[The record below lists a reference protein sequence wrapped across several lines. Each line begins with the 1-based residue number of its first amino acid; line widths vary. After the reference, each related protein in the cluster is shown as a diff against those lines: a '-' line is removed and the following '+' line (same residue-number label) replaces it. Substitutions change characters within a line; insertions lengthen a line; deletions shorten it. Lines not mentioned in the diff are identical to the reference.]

1 MKSAQIG
8 KKAYAALMFALVS
21 VVGGM
26 LVAGL
31 VVPFAGLAGSGAAL
45 GVQLLAN
52 LPAELE
58 TPPQSERSKVLLAD
72 GTELTNFFDENR
84 IYVPLQQ
91 IAPIMRVAQLA
102 IEDHRFYEHGAIDLK
117 GTLRA
122 LVRTS
127 SGSTQGGS
135 TLTQQYVKLAQIEAA
150 VQRGDREGVV
160 KAQERTMARKIQEL
174 RYALALEEKLTKD
187 QILERYLNIAYYGD
201 GAYGVEA
208 AAHHYFNIKASQL
221 NLAQAAMLAGLVQNP
236 VATDPVN
243 HPNAAIERRSIVL
256 NRMAEVGLITQAE
269 ADAAKKVTFDKSK
282 VQYTVN
288 GCQSSR
294 YPFLCDYVERTLL
307 NSPSL
312 GRDRAA
318 RKQVLYRG
326 GLTIQTIID
335 PKSQDAAQKAVSSF
349 IDPRDPAISTM
360 AIVQPGTGLIIAMAQ
375 SRPQMG
381 TKAGQTYYNYNASL
395 DMGGAEGYQAG
406 STFKAFTLAAALE
419 KGIPPSQR
427 YNSPPSKDFTGSYFT
442 ACSGRFR
449 STKFPVKNVSP
460 SGNFSMWEAAKWSV
474 NTYFVQ
480 LAQDVSLCAQT
491 ELADRVGVRLSLGG
505 TVKEKYNYIP
515 SFPLGTAEVTPL
527 SMANAYATF
536 AARGKYCNP
545 IVVKSVR
552 TKDGKPLT
560 VEDGKCR
567 QVMDQGVADGVNAVL
582 RGVMSGTGARARIP
596 GGYDQAGK
604 TGTID
609 GQAAVWMV
617 GYTPE
622 VSGAAMIAVD
632 KTNPYWKDRRKSLGD
647 RRMPFSGTYLSGSS
661 GTDAGAGIYRPAMQ
675 AALQGRPKTRF
686 TTPGSEFETGK
697 QVSVPDCDGLS
708 LDSCRRALEGAGFST
723 EICRIYHYSEVGSF
737 LGTDPSGKATIA
749 SRICL
754 LISRGPRPTPRPEPK
769 PTTKPS
775 STPTTTRPS
784 TTPRTTQPST
794 TPRTTRPAPVPP
806 TRPSA
811 VPTTRR

>member
-1 MKSAQIG
+1 MKSVQIG

-21 VVGGM
+21 VLGGM

-31 VVPFAGLAGSGAAL
+31 VVPIAGIAGSGAAF
-45 GVQLLAN
+45 GVQLLEN

-72 GTELTNFFDENR
+72 GTELTNFYDENR
-84 IYVPLQQ
+84 IYVPLAQ
-91 IAPIMRVAQLA
+91 IAPIMRVAQTA

-122 LVRTS
+122 LVRNTG

-135 TLTQQYVKLAQIEAA
+135 TLTQQYVKMAQIEAA
-150 VQRGDREGVV
+150 VQKGDRDGVRR
-160 KAQERTMARKIQEL
+160 AQERTMSRKIQEL

-208 AAHHYFNIKASQL
+208 AARHYFNVSASQL
-221 NLAQAAMLAGLVQNP
+221 NLSQAAMLAGLVQNP

-243 HPNAAIERRSIVL
+243 HPNAALERRAIVL
-256 NRMAEVGLITQAE
+256 NRMAGVGLITQDE
-269 ADAAKKVTFDKSK
+269 ADAAKKVSFDGSK
-282 VQYTVN
+282 VKRTVN

-307 NSPSL
+307 SSPAL
-312 GRDRAA
+312 GKDRAE

-335 PKSQDAAQKAVSSF
+335 SKTQDAAQKAVSSF
-349 IDPRDPAISTM
+349 IDPRDPAIGTM
-360 AIVQPGTGLIIAMAQ
+360 AIIEPGTGLIVAMAQ
-375 SRPQMG
+375 SRPKMG
-381 TKAGQTYYNYNASL
+381 TKAGETYYNYNATL

-419 KGIPPSQR
+419 KGIPPSRR

-442 ACSGRFR
+442 SCEGRFR
-449 STKFPVKNVSP
+449 SSKFRVKNESP
-460 SGNFSMWEAAKWSV
+460 SGNFSMWEGTKWSV
-474 NTYFVQ
+474 NTYYVQ

-491 ELADRVGVRLSLGG
+491 EVADRVGVKLSRGG
-505 TVKEKYNYIP
+505 TLKDQFNYIP
-515 SFPLGTAEVTPL
+515 SFPLGTAEITPL

-536 AARGKYCNP
+536 AARGMHCDP
-545 IVVKSVR
+545 IIVKSVT
-552 TKDGKPLT
+552 TKDGKKLPI
-560 VEDGKCR
+560 EDGKCR
-567 QVMDQGVADGVNAVL
+567 QVMDQSVADGVNAVL

-617 GYTPE
+617 GFTPE
-622 VSGAAMIAVD
+622 MAGAAMIAVD
-632 KTNPYWKDRRKSLGD
+632 KTSPYWKNRRKSLGD
-647 RRMPFSGTYLSGSS
+647 RRMPYSKTYLSGSS

-675 AALQGRPKTRF
+675 AALRGKPKTRF
-686 TTPGSEFETGK
+686 NNPGEDFETGK
-697 QVSVPDCDGLS
+697 MVRVPSCEGMS
-708 LDSCRRALEGAGFST
+708 IESCRRALEGAGFRAVECYRHS
-723 EICRIYHYSEVGSF
+723 RYSR
-737 LGTDPSGKATIA
+737 GTFYGIDPSGSAPIA
-749 SRICL
+749 STICM
-754 LISRGPRPTPRPEPK
+754 LISRGPELPSPTP
-769 PTTKPS
+769 
-775 STPTTTRPS
+775 
-784 TTPRTTQPST
+784 TQPT
-794 TPRTTRPAPVPP
+794 VGP
-806 TRPSA
+806 TRPR
-811 VPTTRR
+811 PTVTKPAPTRPTVTKPRPTRR

>member
-8 KKAYAALMFALVS
+8 KKAYSALMFALVS

-31 VVPFAGLAGSGAAL
+31 VVPFAGLAGSGAAF

-58 TPPQSERSKVLLAD
+58 TPPQSERSRVLLAD

-84 IYVPLQQ
+84 VYVPLDQ
-91 IAPIMRVAQLA
+91 IAPIMRVAQTA

-122 LVRTS
+122 LVRTG

-135 TLTQQYVKLAQIEAA
+135 TLTQQYVKMAQIEAA
-150 VQRGDREGVV
+150 VQRGDREGVL

-174 RYALALEEKLTKD
+174 RYALALEEKLSKD

-208 AAHHYFNIKASQL
+208 AAHHYFNVKASQL
-221 NLAQAAMLAGLVQNP
+221 TLPQAAMLAGLVQNP
-236 VATDPVN
+236 VASDPVN
-243 HPNAAIERRSIVL
+243 HPNAALERRSIVL
-256 NRMAEVGLITQAE
+256 NRMAEVGLITQPE
-269 ADAAKKVTFDKSK
+269 ADAAKKVPFDKSK

-307 NSPSL
+307 NSPAL

-349 IDPRDPAISTM
+349 IDPRDPAIGTM
-360 AIVQPGTGLIIAMAQ
+360 AIVQPGTGLIVAMAQ
-375 SRPQMG
+375 SRPKMG
-381 TKAGQTYYNYNASL
+381 TKPGETYYNYNASL

-406 STFKAFTLAAALE
+406 STFKVFTLAAALE
-419 KGIPPSQR
+419 KGIPPSRR

-442 ACSGRFR
+442 SCSGRFKSSSFR
-449 STKFPVKNVSP
+449 VKNVSP
-460 SGNFSMWEAAKWSV
+460 SGDFSMWEATKWSV
-474 NTYFVQ
+474 NTYYVQ

-491 ELADRVGVRLSLGG
+491 ELADRVGVKLSLGG
-505 TVKEKYNYIP
+505 TMKEKYNYIA

-536 AARGKYCNP
+536 AARGKHCDP
-545 IVVKSVR
+545 IIVKSVT
-552 TKDGKPLT
+552 TKDGKPLPIA
-560 VEDGKCR
+560 DGKCR
-567 QVMDQGVADGVNAVL
+567 QVMDEHVADGVNAIL

-609 GQAAVWMV
+609 GQAAVWMA
-617 GYTPE
+617 GYTPQMA
-622 VSGAAMIAVD
+622 GAAMIAVD
-632 KTNPYWKDRRKSLGD
+632 KTNPYWKNRRKTLGD
-647 RRMPFSGTYLSGSS
+647 RRMPYSNTYLSGSS

-675 AALQGRPKTRF
+675 AALQGKPKTRF
-686 TTPGSEFETGK
+686 SETTREFETGK
-697 QVSVPDCDGLS
+697 QVRVPSCDGLGF
-708 LDSCRRALEGAGFST
+708 DSCKRAIEGAQFT
-723 EICRIYHYSEVGSF
+723 AQTCRIYHRSSPGTF
-737 LGTDPSGKATIA
+737 LGTSPSGSAPVA

-754 LISRGPRPTPRPEPK
+754 LISRGPEPAPK
-769 PTTKPS
+769 PTSAP
-775 STPTTTRPS
+775 PTPS
-784 TTPRTTQPST
+784 TSPPPTQPST
-794 TPRTTRPAPVPP
+794 KPSTAPTKKPTTGP
-806 TRPSA
+806 TRPRN
-811 VPTTRR
+811 TRR